1 MNIRSARVVAMYT
14 DDGTSI
20 PESDW
25 PHKKGTIIQV
35 KYRGKYI
42 QSTKYPWVEVL
53 PNGFT
58 GEIFR
63 DTELEF
69 IDQKEIDLNEYL

>member
-1 MNIRSARVVAMYT
+1 MDVRTAIVVAMYT
-14 DDGTSI
+14 DDGTKI

-25 PHKKGTIIQV
+25 LHKKGATIQV
-35 KYRGKYI
+35 RHWGEEILYRI
-42 QSTKYPWVEVL
+42 YPWVEVL

-58 GEIFR
+58 GQIFR

-69 IDQKEIDLNEYL
+69 IDQKEVDLNEYL